1 MEHGVEVAKAVKTA
15 RTLVQLGIT
24 SGAPILVAPPS
35 DAKYPNGAKA
45 PGKPGQAEGFKD
57 SKGGESWVPNPNPS
71 KGGGK
76 NGWLDDKGNVWVPTG
91 QGGNAHGGPHWDVQ
105 KPGGGYENVRP
116 VKP

>member
-1 MEHGVEVAKAVKTA
+1 M
-15 RTLVQLGIT
+15 QLGIA
-24 SGAPILVAPPS
+24 SGSPILVAPPS
-35 DAKYPNGAKA
+35 DAKDPNGAEA

-57 SKGGESWVPNPNPS
+57 PKGGESWVPNPNPG